1 MKLETLF
8 LNSNKLGSERNLAST
23 ITPPLKSI
31 PKLRFFLKI
40 KILIESSI
48 KKKNESN
55 FSIFVKIKVKVH

>member
-31 PKLRFFLKI
+31 PKLRFFLKNKNI
-40 KILIESSI
+40 DRIIN
-48 KKKNESN
+48 KKEKTKA
-55 FSIFVKIKVKVH
+55 IFLYL